1 MKIAYFI
8 KKSGLVADPA
18 VRSFL
23 ERLAAAGP
31 EVYDVAGGL
40 QDGTDMLVAFGGD
53 GTFLTASRI
62 VCQAGIPILGINLG
76 RMGFLSDGELGSVL
90 EPLLEGRYTI
100 EDREMLEVR
109 VEGAGTPAIFPYAL
123 NEVAVRRSGAG
134 TLGVGLTLDGAE
146 LPTYWC
152 DGLLVSTSTG
162 STAYSLSVGGPICPP
177 DVDVFI
183 IAPIA
188 PHNLNV
194 RPLVVS
200 RNAKIEMTA
209 TDSKNRSVLLS
220 VDNKDYV
227 LPAGARIK
235 VGCAPFALRRVALG
249 KSSFIDALRSKL
261 FWGEDVRNPR

>member
-23 ERLAAAGP
+23 EDLAAAGP

-40 QDGTDMLVAFGGD
+40 QPNTDMLIAFGGD

-62 VCQAGIPILGINLG
+62 VCQSGVPILGINLG
-76 RMGFLSDGELGSVL
+76 RMGFLSDAELGSVL
-90 EPLLEGRYTI
+90 QPILEGRYRI
-100 EDREMLEVR
+100 EDREMLEVT
-109 VEGAGTPAIFPYAL
+109 VEGAPAPNIFPYAL
-123 NEVAVRRSGAG
+123 NEVAFRRSGAG
-134 TLGVGLTLDGAE
+134 TLGVDLKLDGSA

-177 DVDVFI
+177 DVEVFI

-194 RPLVVS
+194 RPIVVS
-200 RNAKIEMTA
+200 KDSVVEMTA
-209 TDSKNRSVLLS
+209 IDRKNRSVLLS

-227 LPAGARIK
+227 LPAGASIK
-235 VGCAPFALRRVALG
+235 VCCAPFALRRVTFG

-261 FWGEDVRNPR
+261 FWGEDVRNSR